1 MTIGSRTR
9 IAVVSLILA
18 GIGAMPALGADGFF
32 KGKTLTLL
40 VGYSAGST
48 YDTYARL
55 LERHYAKH
63 IPGNPAIIVKNMP
76 GSSSIKASN
85 YLYNVSPKDGLTIGA
100 IRNGMAIEQLYGRK
114 GIRFDALK
122 FNWIGSITRSYPAC
136 TIWHSAPATT
146 LNDIKKIEV
155 VSGAI
160 GSSASLAMYP
170 RALNEMLGTKFKVV
184 TGYSATGVLHAME
197 LGEVHARCGG
207 GYDGLLSARPHWFR
221 DKHLKILAMM
231 SNTRHPNLPNA
242 PWIFDFVKD
251 PTDVKTLQFIFST
264 QEWGRPYVAPPGVP
278 ADRIATLRRAF
289 DATVVDP
296 ELAADAR
303 KLKAT
308 LRDPMSG
315 VAMQKVIAGYHRTPA
330 AIIERVKTFQK
341 RPKGEKRI
349 ARKKKKKK

>member
-1 MTIGSRTR
+1 MTICHRVR
-9 IAVVSLILA
+9 IAVVSLVLTS
-18 GIGAMPALGADGFF
+18 IGAFPALGEDGFF

-63 IPGNPAIIVKNMP
+63 IPGNPSVIVKNMP

-85 YLYNVSPKDGLTIGA
+85 YVYTVAPKDGLTIGA
-100 IRNGMAIEQLYGRK
+100 IRNGMAVEQLYGRK

-146 LNDIKKIEV
+146 LNDIKNVEV

-278 ADRIATLRRAF
+278 ADRVATLRRAF
-289 DATVVDP
+289 DAAVADP
-296 ELAADAR
+296 ELLADAK

-308 LRDPMSG
+308 MRDPMSG
-315 VAMQKVIAGYHRTPA
+315 VAMQKVIAEYHKTPQ
-330 AIIERVKTFQK
+330 AIIDRVKTFQK
-341 RPKGEKRI
+341 RPKDEKRI
-349 ARKKKKKK
+349 KRKKKKK

>member
-1 MTIGSRTR
+1 MTICHRAR
-9 IAVVSLILA
+9 IAVVSLVLTS
-18 GIGAMPALGADGFF
+18 IGAFPALGADGFF
-32 KGKTLTLL
+32 KGKTLTIL

-63 IPGNPAIIVKNMP
+63 IPGNPSVIVKNMP

-85 YLYNVSPKDGLTIGA
+85 YVYNVSPKNGLTVGA
-100 IRNGMAIEQLYGRK
+100 IRNGMAVEQLYGRK

-136 TIWHSAPATT
+136 TIWHSAPAIT

-231 SNTRHPNLPNA
+231 SNTRHPNLPDA

-289 DATVVDP
+289 DAAVADP
-296 ELAADAR
+296 ELIADAR

-315 VAMQKVIAGYHRTPA
+315 VAMQRVIAEYHKTPQ
-330 AIIERVKTFQK
+330 AIINRVKSFQK
-341 RPKGEKRI
+341 RGGGEKRI
-349 ARKKKKKK
+349 KRKKKKK